1 MAAYIPVP
9 RDLTRVKSKV
19 FFNLTKRQLICFG
32 AAALIGV
39 PFFFFLKSFGNV
51 SLAALGMIIVMLP
64 LFFLAMYEKDG
75 QPLEVIAHHFI
86 QAKFVR
92 PKIRPYQTDNYYDV
106 LFRQYQL
113 EKEVERIVFPEEKTD
128 KRNKKCLPIS
138 IESSR
143 EKLKL
148 LSNVQKKITGF
159 RRLLNSLSRFKGCSP
174 MEFVV

>member
-32 AAALIGV
+32 MAALIGV
-39 PFFFFLKSFGNV
+39 PFFFLLKSCGNV
-51 SLAALGMIIVMLP
+51 SLAALGMIIIMLP

-75 QPLEVIAHHFI
+75 QPLEVIASHFI

-106 LFRQYQL
+106 LLRQYQL
-113 EKEVERIVFPEEKTD
+113 EKEVEQIVFQKENKG
-128 KRNKKCLPIS
+128 KRNKNAQ
-138 IESSR
+138 SSQPKTAER
-143 EKLKL
+143 
-148 LSNVQKKITGF
+148 NQ
-159 RRLLNSLSRFKGCSP
+159 GCD
-174 MEFVV
+174 

>member
-92 PKIRPYQTDNYYDV
+92 QKKKPYQNDNYYNV
-106 LFRQYQL
+106 LFRQYQKK
-113 EKEVERIVFPEEKTD
+113 KEVERIVKKKKKTD
-128 KRNKKCLPIS
+128 KRNKNACPSQSKAA
-138 IESSR
+138 ER
-143 EKLKL
+143 
-148 LSNVQKKITGF
+148 N
-159 RRLLNSLSRFKGCSP
+159 
-174 MEFVV
+174 